1 MVDGD
6 AIAVFG
12 RYISVSFPSSFAHF
26 LKYRSNS
33 RLLQIAKGNRY
44 VAMHAMQDDA
54 PHEHS
59 HPSSNGYADV
69 SSQRK
74 KEKPQMRDT
83 LAAVG
88 GMLIPLLT
96 QIGHHH

>member
-1 MVDGD
+1 
-6 AIAVFG
+6 
-12 RYISVSFPSSFAHF
+12 
-26 LKYRSNS
+26 
-33 RLLQIAKGNRY
+33 
-44 VAMHAMQDDA
+44 MHAMQEDSH
-54 PHEHS
+54 HEHS
-59 HPSSNGYADV
+59 HSSNGYAE
-69 SSQRK
+69 SSSLQRK

>member
-1 MVDGD
+1 VVDWD
-6 AIAVFG
+6 VTFVF
-12 RYISVSFPSSFAHF
+12 RRDVPVSTPFSTLTDHSLMIS
-26 LKYRSNS
+26 
-33 RLLQIAKGNRY
+33 RY
-44 VAMHAMQDDA
+44 VAMHAMQEDSGHD
-54 PHEHS
+54 HS
-59 HPSSNGYADV
+59 TSNGYADGG

-74 KEKPQMRDT
+74 QPKPQVRDT

>member
-6 AIAVFG
+6 AVAVFCW
-12 RYISVSFPSSFAHF
+12 YIPVSLPSSFVHF
-26 LKYRSNS
+26 LKSRSLS
-33 RLLQIAKGNRY
+33 RHLKVVKKNRY
-44 VAMHAMQDDA
+44 VAMHAMQEDS

-59 HPSSNGYADV
+59 HSSSNGYADT